1 MTKGVTK
8 SRSADKANAAVES
21 AAMSAMRHAYA
32 PYSHFRVGAALRATD
47 GTVVAGCNVE
57 NAAFPAGTCA
67 ERGALAAAAAQGH
80 RKFNLLVIAT
90 DAGDPTPP
98 CGMCRQA
105 LAEFAPSLRIVAVT
119 MGGKRAQWVL
129 SELLPQPF
137 TPASLSNT

>member
-1 MTKGVTK
+1 VTV
-8 SRSADKANAAVES
+8 SRDAAEAS
-21 AAMSAMRHAYA
+21 AAALAAMQHAYA

-67 ERGALAAAAAQGH
+67 ERGALAAAVATGH
-80 RKFNLLVIAT
+80 RKFDLIVVAT
-90 DAGDPTPP
+90 DAGEPTPP

-105 LAEFAPSLRIVAVT
+105 LAEFAPGLRILAVT
-119 MGGKRAQWVL
+119 TGGKRAEWVL
-129 SELLPQPF
+129 SDLLPQPF

>member
-1 MTKGVTK
+1 MSL
-8 SRSADKANAAVES
+8 SREAVDAGAAAL
-21 AAMSAMRHAYA
+21 AAMHHAYA

-67 ERGALAAAAAQGH
+67 ERGALAAAVATGH
-80 RKFNLLVIAT
+80 RDFDLIVVAT
-90 DAGDPTPP
+90 DATEPTPP

-105 LAEFAPSLRIVAVT
+105 LAEFAPSLQVVAIT
-119 MGGKRAQWVL
+119 TGGKRAEWVL
-129 SELLPQPF
+129 SDLLPQPF

>member
-1 MTKGVTK
+1 MTL
-8 SRSADKANAAVES
+8 SREAADAS
-21 AAMSAMRHAYA
+21 AAALAALQHAYA
-32 PYSHFRVGAALRATD
+32 PYSHFKVGAALRATD

-67 ERGALAAAAAQGH
+67 ERGALAAAVATGH
-80 RKFNLLVIAT
+80 RDFDLIVVAT
-90 DAGDPTPP
+90 DAAEPTPP

-105 LAEFAPSLRIVAVT
+105 LAEFAPSLRVVAIT
-119 MGGKRAQWVL
+119 TSGKRAEWVL

>member
-1 MTKGVTK
+1 VTPV
-8 SRSADKANAAVES
+8 RDS
-21 AAMSAMRHAYA
+21 AAEARAAALAAMQHAYA

-57 NAAFPAGTCA
+57 NAAFPSGTCA
-67 ERGALAAAAAQGH
+67 ERGALAAAVATGH
-80 RKFNLLVIAT
+80 RNFDLLVVAT

-105 LAEFAPSLRIVAVT
+105 LMEFSPALRVLAVT
-119 MGGKRAQWVL
+119 TGGKRVEWML
-129 SELLPQPF
+129 SDLLPQPF

>member
-1 MTKGVTK
+1 MSL
-8 SRSADKANAAVES
+8 SREAVDAGAAAL
-21 AAMSAMRHAYA
+21 AAMHHAYA

-67 ERGALAAAAAQGH
+67 ERGALAAAVATGH
-80 RKFNLLVIAT
+80 RDFDLIVVAT
-90 DAGDPTPP
+90 DATEPTPP

-105 LAEFAPSLRIVAVT
+105 LAEFAPTLHVVAIT
-119 MGGKRAQWVL
+119 TGGKRAEWVL
-129 SELLPQPF
+129 SDLLPQPF

>member
-1 MTKGVTK
+1 MTPV
-8 SRSADKANAAVES
+8 RDS
-21 AAMSAMRHAYA
+21 AAEARAAALAAMQHAYA

-47 GTVVAGCNVE
+47 GTIVSGCNVE

-67 ERGALAAAAAQGH
+67 ERGALAAAVATGH
-80 RKFNLLVIAT
+80 RSFDLLVVAS

-105 LAEFAPSLRIVAVT
+105 LMEFSPALRVLAVT
-119 MGGKRAQWVL
+119 TGGKRVEWML
-129 SELLPQPF
+129 SDLLPQPF

>member
-1 MTKGVTK
+1 MSL
-8 SRSADKANAAVES
+8 SREAVDAGAAAL
-21 AAMSAMRHAYA
+21 AAMHHAYA

-67 ERGALAAAAAQGH
+67 ERGALAAAVATGH
-80 RKFNLLVIAT
+80 RDFDLIVVAT
-90 DAGDPTPP
+90 DAIEPTPP

-105 LAEFAPSLRIVAVT
+105 LAEFAPTLHVVAIT
-119 MGGKRAQWVL
+119 TGGKRAEWVL
-129 SELLPQPF
+129 SDLLPQPF

>member
-1 MTKGVTK
+1 MTDGVTPT
-8 SRSADKANAAVES
+8 REAGDAS
-21 AAMSAMRHAYA
+21 AAALAALENAYA

-67 ERGALAAAAAQGH
+67 ERGALAAAVATGH
-80 RKFNLLVIAT
+80 RDFDLLVVAT
-90 DAGDPTPP
+90 DASVPTPP

-105 LAEFAPSLRIVAVT
+105 LAEFAPKLRIVAIT
-119 MGGKRAQWVL
+119 TAGKHAEWAL

-137 TPASLSNT
+137 TPASLSHT

>member
-1 MTKGVTK
+1 VTPV
-8 SRSADKANAAVES
+8 RDAAADAS
-21 AAMSAMRHAYA
+21 AAALAAMRHAYA

-57 NAAFPAGTCA
+57 NAAFPSGTCA
-67 ERGALAAAAAQGH
+67 ERGALAAAVAGGH
-80 RKFNLLVIAT
+80 RQFDLLVVAT

-105 LAEFAPSLRIVAVT
+105 LMEFSPALRILAVT
-119 MGGKRAQWVL
+119 TGGKRDEWLL
-129 SELLPQPF
+129 SDLLPQPF

>member
-8 SRSADKANAAVES
+8 SRSTDKANAAVES
-21 AAMSAMRHAYA
+21 AAIAAMRHAYA

-47 GTVVAGCNVE
+47 GTVIAGCNVE

-119 MGGKRAQWVL
+119 LGGRRAQWVL

>member
-1 MTKGVTK
+1 VTPSREGVD
-8 SRSADKANAAVES
+8 ADAAAL
-21 AAMSAMRHAYA
+21 AALQHAYA
-32 PYSHFRVGAALRATD
+32 PYSRFRVGAALRATD

-67 ERGALAAAAAQGH
+67 ERGALAAAVATGH
-80 RKFNLLVIAT
+80 RDFDLLVVAT
-90 DAGDPTPP
+90 DALEPVPP

-105 LAEFAPSLRIVAVT
+105 LAEFAPSLHVVAIT
-119 MGGKRAQWVL
+119 TAGKRAEWAL

>member
-1 MTKGVTK
+1 VTP
-8 SRSADKANAAVES
+8 SREAADASEAAL
-21 AAMSAMRHAYA
+21 AALQHAYA

-67 ERGALAAAAAQGH
+67 ERGALAAAVATGH
-80 RKFNLLVIAT
+80 RDFDLIVVAT
-90 DAGDPTPP
+90 DAAEPTPP

-105 LAEFAPSLRIVAVT
+105 LAEFAPSLRVIAIT
-119 MGGKRAQWVL
+119 TSGKSAEWVL

>member
-1 MTKGVTK
+1 MTPV
-8 SRSADKANAAVES
+8 RDS
-21 AAMSAMRHAYA
+21 AAEARAAALAAMQHAYA

-57 NAAFPAGTCA
+57 NAAFPSGTCA
-67 ERGALAAAAAQGH
+67 ERGALAAAVATGH
-80 RKFNLLVIAT
+80 RHFDLLVVAT

-105 LAEFAPSLRIVAVT
+105 LMEFSPALRVLAVT
-119 MGGKRAQWVL
+119 TGGKRVEWIL
-129 SELLPQPF
+129 SDLLPQPF

>member
-1 MTKGVTK
+1 MTP
-8 SRSADKANAAVES
+8 SREAGDAS
-21 AAMSAMRHAYA
+21 AAALAALQHAYA
-32 PYSHFRVGAALRATD
+32 PYSHFRVGAALRASD

-67 ERGALAAAAAQGH
+67 ERGALAAAVATGH
-80 RKFNLLVIAT
+80 RDFDLLVVAT
-90 DAGDPTPP
+90 DAAEPTPP

-105 LAEFAPSLRIVAVT
+105 LAEFAPALRVVAVT
-119 MGGKRAQWVL
+119 TAGKRAEWAL